1 MPSGPRGTLLFFLY
15 AGADRTYI
23 GRCPERCAGL
33 TTNFLVKRKTPVRRE
48 QMADEHSCDIISK
61 VDLQE
66 VLNAVQQAMKE
77 ISQRFDFKGSKS
89 NIELNKDKHELTV
102 ISDDDQKLKTVLDV
116 LQSKLIKRG
125 ISLKALQYGK
135 IEQASGGTV
144 RQLITLQQG
153 IPVEKAKEIVKIIKE
168 TKMKVQA
175 EIQKDQVR
183 LKAKK
188 IDDLQTIMKLLRE
201 KNLNIHIDFSN
212 YR

>member
-1 MPSGPRGTLLFFLY
+1 
-15 AGADRTYI
+15 
-23 GRCPERCAGL
+23 
-33 TTNFLVKRKTPVRRE
+33 
-48 QMADEHSCDIISK
+48 MADEHSCDIVSK

-66 VLNAVQQAMKE
+66 VLNAVQQTTKE

-89 NIELNKDKHELTV
+89 NVELNKDKHELTV

-116 LQSKLIKRG
+116 LQSKLVKRG

-168 TKMKVQA
+168 TKMKIQA

-188 IDDLQTIMKLLRE
+188 IDDLQTVMKLLRE
-201 KNLNIHIDFSN
+201 KNLDIHIDFSN

>member
-1 MPSGPRGTLLFFLY
+1 
-15 AGADRTYI
+15 
-23 GRCPERCAGL
+23 
-33 TTNFLVKRKTPVRRE
+33 
-48 QMADEHSCDIISK
+48 MADEHSFDVVSK

-89 NIELNKDKHELTV
+89 SIELNKDKHELTV
-102 ISDDDQKLKTVLDV
+102 ISDDEQKLKTVLDV
-116 LQSKLIKRG
+116 LQSKLVKRG

-135 IEQASGGTV
+135 LEQASGGTV
-144 RQLITLQQG
+144 RHLITLQQG

-201 KNLNIHIDFSN
+201 KDLDIHIDFSN